1 MFSTKAGPPYSNL
14 HSLATKRLREMAD
27 HLNLSAIATPTEAPP
42 SSSHPT
48 TGPLSA
54 SAPPSPPSS
63 PHTIRAESA
72 NPASSAASPALVT
85 SPPPLHH
92 WRWNPPDGAF
102 KHTCPFCDI
111 DWTNNACNCAHWAAY
126 LRNMPPNGADIF
138 GVAVDAELA
147 AALLLVVYWTE
158 CARLI
163 DIANRY
169 TPAPRPYA
177 G

>member
-1 MFSTKAGPPYSNL
+1 
-14 HSLATKRLREMAD
+14 
-27 HLNLSAIATPTEAPP
+27 
-42 SSSHPT
+42 
-48 TGPLSA
+48 
-54 SAPPSPPSS
+54 
-63 PHTIRAESA
+63 
-72 NPASSAASPALVT
+72 
-85 SPPPLHH
+85 
-92 WRWNPPDGAF
+92 
-102 KHTCPFCDI
+102 
-111 DWTNNACNCAHWAAY
+111 
-126 LRNMPPNGADIF
+126 MPPNGADIF